1 MNRPVTYGVAAGGG
15 GGRPGGGGGCP
26 PPPRAAGGP
35 GARPRARPPSPPR
48 VLAGA
53 DPPPHRREVSAR
65 RHDIPPQRAFAS
77 WQELAA
83 APRMADAAI
92 LATQAADHVG
102 PAVTLADNGY
112 HLMVEKP
119 LAPTEEECVE
129 LVRAVT
135 EAGVLFA
142 VCHVLRYRPYTRL
155 LNGLLD
161 DGRIGDVMSV
171 QHLEPVGHWHYAHS
185 YVRGNWRRS
194 DTASFMLLAKS
205 GHDIDWLR
213 HTGGRQIGRGSR
225 FGSPHH
231 FPPGPAPR
239 APPPA
244 RPAPRAAAA
253 APRAGWP
260 VSVIPDDVS
269 EAGVTAALRD
279 GPY

>member
-1 MNRPVTYGVAAGGG
+1 MTRPVTYVVAGAGQRGFG
-15 GGRPGGGGGCP
+15 YGEWIAAHPD
-26 PPPRAAGGP
+26 RA
-35 GARPRARPPSPPR
+35 R
-48 VLAGA
+48 VLAVA
-53 DPPPHRREVSAR
+53 EPRTHQREVFAR

-155 LNGLLD
+155 LKRLLHG
-161 DGRIGDVMSV
+161 GRIGAATGV
-171 QHLEPVGHWHYAHS
+171 QARH
-185 YVRGNWRRS
+185 RG
-194 DTASFMLLAKS
+194 
-205 GHDIDWLR
+205 G
-213 HTGGRQIGRGSR
+213 
-225 FGSPHH
+225 
-231 FPPGPAPR
+231 
-239 APPPA
+239 
-244 RPAPRAAAA
+244 
-253 APRAGWP
+253 
-260 VSVIPDDVS
+260 
-269 EAGVTAALRD
+269 
-279 GPY
+279 